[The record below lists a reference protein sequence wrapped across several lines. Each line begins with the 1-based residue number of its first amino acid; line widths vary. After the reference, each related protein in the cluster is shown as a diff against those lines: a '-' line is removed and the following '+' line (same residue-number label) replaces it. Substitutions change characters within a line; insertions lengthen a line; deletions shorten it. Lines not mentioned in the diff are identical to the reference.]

1 MTKLKFV
8 ILFVVLMLGAASVHA
23 QDESKVAITLERT
36 ACFGTCPVY
45 TISILENGDVIYNG
59 EKFVD
64 VTGEQKSQLDP
75 ETVAAMVKAFE
86 DAGYFDWKEAYDTM
100 TVTDLPTIIT
110 SVTRNGETH
119 RITRYA
125 GDSSAPLELA
135 FLESWIDEMTNSQ
148 MWTGVQVNL
157 LNVPFGSDAP
167 VITLGRS
174 ACFGKCPVYNVVI
187 FEDGTVV
194 YTGSANVKQ
203 IGVTVFKTDASAVEG
218 IVQKAKALGYFNWKD
233 SYEEKVMTDQSTVTT
248 SVRSEDQ
255 TKQIARYNGDPNAPV
270 GLLWI
275 EESIDQLVTTA
286 SGS

>member
-8 ILFVVLMLGAASVHA
+8 ILFVVLMIGVAAVHA

-36 ACFGTCPVY
+36 ACFGTCPMY

-86 DAGYFDWKEAYDTM
+86 DVGYFDWKEAYDTM
-100 TVTDLPTIIT
+100 TVTDMPYIIT

-119 RITRYA
+119 RITRYV
-125 GDSSAPLELA
+125 GDSSAPLALS
-135 FLESWIDEMTNSQ
+135 FLERWIDEMTGSQ
-148 MWTGVQVNL
+148 MWTGAESDL
-157 LNVPFGSDAP
+157 LNAPFGSPAP

-174 ACFGKCPVYNVVI
+174 ACFGKCPVYNVVVL
-187 FEDGTVV
+187 EDGTVV
-194 YTGSANVKQ
+194 YTGSANVDK
-203 IGVTVFKTDASAVEG
+203 IGVTIVKTDAPAIEG
-218 IVQKAKALGYFNWKD
+218 VVQRAKALGYFDWKD
-233 SYEEKVMTDQSTVTT
+233 SYTQQVMTDQVTVTT
-248 SVRSEDQ
+248 SIRSEDQ
-255 TKQIARYNGDPNAPV
+255 VKQITRYNGDPNAPI

-275 EESIDQLVTTA
+275 EESIDQLLTN
-286 SGS
+286 SFG

>member
-8 ILFVVLMLGAASVHA
+8 ILFVVMMLGAASAYA

-36 ACFGTCPVY
+36 ACFGSCPIY

-64 VTGEQKSQLDP
+64 VTGEQKSQLEP

-86 DAGYFDWKEAYDTM
+86 EAGYFDWKEAYDTM
-100 TVTDLPTIIT
+100 TVTDMPYIIT

-119 RITRYA
+119 RITRYV

-135 FLESWIDEMTNSQ
+135 FLERWIDQMTNSQ
-148 MWTGVQVNL
+148 MWTGVQSDL
-157 LNVPFGSDAP
+157 LNIPFGSDAP
-167 VITLGRS
+167 VVTLERS
-174 ACFGKCPVYNVVI
+174 ACFGKCPVYNIVI

-194 YTGSANVKQ
+194 YTGIANVDK
-203 IGVTVFKTDASAVEG
+203 IGVSTLKTDASAVESV
-218 IVQKAKALGYFNWKD
+218 IQRAKALGYFDWQD
-233 SYEEKVMTDQSTVTT
+233 SYDQMVMTDQVTVTT
-248 SVRSEDQ
+248 SIRSEDQ

-270 GLLWI
+270 GLVWV
-275 EESIDQLVTTA
+275 EESIDQLLTNA